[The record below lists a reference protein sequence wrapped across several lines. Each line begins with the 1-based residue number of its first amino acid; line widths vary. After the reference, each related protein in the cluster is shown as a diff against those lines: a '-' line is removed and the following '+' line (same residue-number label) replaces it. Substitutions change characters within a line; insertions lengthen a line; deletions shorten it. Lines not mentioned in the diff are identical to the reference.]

1 MTLKPHKQPISVLVV
16 LHDGKGN
23 ILLIERADNVNFW
36 QSVTGSIE
44 EDESLSQTAV
54 REVWEE
60 TGLIL
65 QQSQLQDEHNS
76 IVYEIYPHWRH
87 RYAEGITHNT
97 EHHFSA
103 IVPRD
108 SAISLSPDEHI
119 NYQWLPIQEAAEL
132 VFSPSN
138 KAAILSLTTITPLST

>member
-60 TGLIL
+60 TGIIL
-65 QQSQLQDEHNS
+65 QQSQL
-76 IVYEIYPHWRH
+76 I
-87 RYAEGITHNT
+87 
-97 EHHFSA
+97 FL
-103 IVPRD
+103 
-108 SAISLSPDEHI
+108 ISLV
-119 NYQWLPIQEAAEL
+119 LG
-132 VFSPSN
+132 
-138 KAAILSLTTITPLST
+138 